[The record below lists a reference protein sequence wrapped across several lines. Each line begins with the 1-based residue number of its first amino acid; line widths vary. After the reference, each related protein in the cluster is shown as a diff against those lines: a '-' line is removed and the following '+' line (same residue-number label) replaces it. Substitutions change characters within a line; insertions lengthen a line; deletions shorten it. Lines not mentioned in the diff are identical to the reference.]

1 MVGSVEGVHG
11 ESAVMEQHAKLRPI
25 SGETAIMI
33 NWNCW
38 VDVLQLVVR
47 GGWRIFFFFFLF
59 STLFPESVFVFLSLH
74 PKEESMIH
82 FLTTTFFKQKQKLTK
97 GKRRQIARS
106 KISNES

>member
-47 GGWRIFFFFFLF
+47 GGFFFFDSLSRKCFRIFEPPSERGKHDPLF
-59 STLFPESVFVFLSLH
+59 NNNIF
-74 PKEESMIH
+74 
-82 FLTTTFFKQKQKLTK
+82 
-97 GKRRQIARS
+97 
-106 KISNES
+106 

>member
-1 MVGSVEGVHG
+1 MLLSPKIGEPSREGNLVGSVEGVHG

-47 GGWRIFFFFFLF
+47 GGFFFFDSLSRKCFRIFEPPSERGKHDPLF
-59 STLFPESVFVFLSLH
+59 NNNIF
-74 PKEESMIH
+74 
-82 FLTTTFFKQKQKLTK
+82 
-97 GKRRQIARS
+97 
-106 KISNES
+106 

>member
-47 GGWRIFFFFFLF
+47 GGWRIFFFFFPFFDSLSRKCFRIFEPPSERGKHDPLF
-59 STLFPESVFVFLSLH
+59 NNNIF
-74 PKEESMIH
+74 
-82 FLTTTFFKQKQKLTK
+82 
-97 GKRRQIARS
+97 
-106 KISNES
+106 